1 MKDKTFQGAF
11 ELLTTPKEYLLCG
24 VILSLLLAL
33 NLYLEYLN
41 YQKLDFSKPTSLN
54 AQILLQYPKTK
65 DQKTYFVLK
74 LQSKG
79 MIFYATIKEPLKN
92 LQYRYAQFFG
102 KIKPCS
108 FLESLKSCFFQ
119 TYSFSLTRK
128 QDFKSHVRRFIDS
141 AHSSALVGNL
151 YRALFIGDSLNK
163 DLRDRANALGINH
176 LLAISGF
183 HLGILSASV
192 YFLFSLF
199 YTPLQK
205 RYFPYRNAFYDIG
218 VLVWVF
224 LLGYLLLLDFLP
236 SFFRAFLMGLLGF
249 LACFFGVRLLSFK
262 LLILACCIAIALLPK
277 LLFSVGFLLSVCGV
291 WYIFLFLKHTQA
303 FFKTS
308 SFLVR
313 SFQIISLSVLVFLN
327 MLIIAHA
334 FFPMFSPYQLF
345 SIPLGLIFI
354 VFFPLSLFLHAVGLG
369 SLLDSILNMPLTIPT
384 ISVFSPLW
392 LLGVHLFLTILSV
405 RFFKVYLS
413 MNVLSAGFFLYC
425 CYQYIIMP
433 SLMPS
438 LIVG

>member
-24 VILSLLLAL
+24 VILSLLLAI

-79 MIFYATIKEPLKN
+79 MIFYTTIKEPLKN
-92 LQYRYAQFFG
+92 LQYRHAQFFG
-102 KIKPCS
+102 RIKSCS

-128 QDFKSHVRRFIDS
+128 QDFKSHLRHFIDN
-141 AHSSALVGNL
+141 AHSNALMGNL

-183 HLGILSASV
+183 HLGILSTSV

-303 FFKTS
+303 FFKSS
-308 SFLVR
+308 SFLMR
-313 SFQIISLSVLVFLN
+313 SFQAISLSALVFLN

-369 SLLDSILNMPLTIPT
+369 SLLDRILNMPLAIPT

-413 MNVLSAGFFLYC
+413 MNVLSVGFFLYC
-425 CYQYIIMP
+425 CYQYIIM
-433 SLMPS
+433 LG
-438 LIVG
+438 LIVS

>member
-11 ELLTTPKEYLLCG
+11 ELLTTPKEYLWCG
-24 VILSLLLAL
+24 VFLSLLLAL

-79 MIFYATIKEPLKN
+79 MIFYTTIKEPLKN
-92 LQYRYAQFFG
+92 LQYRHAQFFG
-102 KIKPCS
+102 RIKSCS

-128 QDFKSHVRRFIDS
+128 HNFKSHLRHFIDS
-141 AHSSALVGNL
+141 VHSNALVGNL

-183 HLGILSASV
+183 HLGILSMSV

-249 LACFFGVRLLSFK
+249 LACFFGVRILSFK

-291 WYIFLFLKHTQA
+291 WYIFLFLKHTQI
-303 FFKTS
+303 FFKDS
-308 SFLVR
+308 SFFKR
-313 SFQIISLSVLVFLN
+313 SFQVIALSVLVFLN
-327 MLIIAHA
+327 MLIIVHA

-369 SLLDSILNMPLTIPT
+369 SLLDNVLSMPLTIPT
-384 ISVFSPLW
+384 ISISSPLW
-392 LLGVHLFLTILSV
+392 LLGAHLFLTILSA

-413 MNVLSAGFFLYC
+413 MNVLSMGFFLYC

-433 SLMPS
+433 SS
-438 LIVG
+438 IVG

>member
-11 ELLTTPKEYLLCG
+11 ELLATPKEYLWCG
-24 VILSLLLAL
+24 VVLSLLLVL

-79 MIFYATIKEPLKN
+79 MIFYTTIKEPLKN
-92 LQYRYAQFFG
+92 LQYRHAQFFG
-102 KIKPCS
+102 RIKSCS

-128 QDFKSHVRRFIDS
+128 HNFKSHVRHFIDS

-183 HLGILSASV
+183 HLGILSVSV

-249 LACFFGVRLLSFK
+249 LACFFGVRILSFK
-262 LLILACCIAIALLPK
+262 LLVLACCIAIALLPK

-291 WYIFLFLKHTQA
+291 WYIFLFLKHTQI

-308 SFLVR
+308 SFFKR
-313 SFQIISLSVLVFLN
+313 SFQAISLSVLVFLN

-369 SLLDSILNMPLTIPT
+369 SLLDHILSMPLTIPT
-384 ISVFSPLW
+384 ISVSSPLW
-392 LLGVHLFLTILSV
+392 LLGVHLFLTILSA

-413 MNVLSAGFFLYC
+413 MNVLSVGFFLYC

-433 SLMPS
+433 SL
-438 LIVG
+438 IVG

>member
-11 ELLTTPKEYLLCG
+11 ELLTTPKEYLWCG
-24 VILSLLLAL
+24 VFLSLLLAI

-79 MIFYATIKEPLKN
+79 MIFYTTIKEPLKN
-92 LQYRYAQFFG
+92 LQYRHAQFFG
-102 KIKPCS
+102 RIKSCS

-128 QDFKSHVRRFIDS
+128 QDFKSHLRHSIDN
-141 AHSSALVGNL
+141 AHSNALVGNL

-291 WYIFLFLKHTQA
+291 WYIFLFLKHTQI
-303 FFKTS
+303 FFKDS
-308 SFLVR
+308 SFLKR
-313 SFQIISLSVLVFLN
+313 FFQAIALSVLVFLN

-369 SLLDSILNMPLTIPT
+369 SLLDHILSMPLTIPT
-384 ISVFSPLW
+384 ISVSSPLW
-392 LLGVHLFLTILSV
+392 LLGAHLFLTILSA

-413 MNVLSAGFFLYC
+413 MNVLSMGFFLYC

-433 SLMPS
+433 SL
-438 LIVG
+438 IVG

>member
-11 ELLTTPKEYLLCG
+11 ELLSTPKEYLVCG
-24 VILSLLLAL
+24 VFLSLLLAI

-79 MIFYATIKEPLKN
+79 MIFYTTIKEPLKN
-92 LQYRYAQFFG
+92 LQYRHAQFFG
-102 KIKPCS
+102 KFKFCS
-108 FLESLKSCFFQ
+108 FLKSLKSCFFQ

-128 QDFKSHVRRFIDS
+128 QDFKSHLRHFIDS
-141 AHSSALVGNL
+141 AHSNALVGNL

-183 HLGILSASV
+183 HLGILSVSV

-308 SFLVR
+308 SFLMR
-313 SFQIISLSVLVFLN
+313 SLQAISLSALIFLN

-354 VFFPLSLFLHAVGLG
+354 VFFPLSLLLHAVGLG
-369 SLLDSILNMPLTIPT
+369 SLLDPILNMPLTIPT
-384 ISVFSPLW
+384 ISIPSPLW
-392 LLGVHLFLTILSV
+392 LLGAHLFLTILSA

-433 SLMPS
+433 SL
-438 LIVG
+438 IVG

>member
-79 MIFYATIKEPLKN
+79 MIFYTTIKEPLKN

-119 TYSFSLTRK
+119 TYSFSLTRE
-128 QDFKSHVRRFIDS
+128 QDFKSHWRRFIDS

-199 YTPLQK
+199 YAPLQK

-291 WYIFLFLKHTQA
+291 WYIFLFLKHAQA

-308 SFLVR
+308 SFLAR
-313 SFQIISLSVLVFLN
+313 SFQVISLSALVFLN
-327 MLIIAHA
+327 MLIIVHA

-354 VFFPLSLFLHAVGLG
+354 VFFPLSLLLHAVGLG
-369 SLLDSILNMPLTIPT
+369 SLLDHILSMPLTIPT
-384 ISVFSPLW
+384 ISVSSPLW
-392 LLGVHLFLTILSV
+392 LLGVHLFLTILSA

-433 SLMPS
+433 SS
-438 LIVG
+438 IVG

>member
-11 ELLTTPKEYLLCG
+11 ELLTTPKEYLWCG
-24 VILSLLLAL
+24 VFLSLLLAL

-79 MIFYATIKEPLKN
+79 MIFYSTIKEPLKN

-128 QDFKSHVRRFIDS
+128 QDLKSHVRHFIDS

-313 SFQIISLSVLVFLN
+313 SFQVISLSTLVFLN

-345 SIPLGLIFI
+345 SIPLGLIFV
-354 VFFPLSLFLHAVGLG
+354 VFFPLSLLLHAVGLG

-392 LLGVHLFLTILSV
+392 LLGAHLFLTILSV

-433 SLMPS
+433 SL
-438 LIVG
+438 IVG

>member
-11 ELLTTPKEYLLCG
+11 ELLSTPKEYLVCG
-24 VILSLLLAL
+24 VFLSLLLAL

-79 MIFYATIKEPLKN
+79 MIFYSTIKEPLKN

-102 KIKPCS
+102 KIKSCS

-128 QDFKSHVRRFIDS
+128 QDFKSHVRHFIDS

-183 HLGILSASV
+183 HLGILSVSV

-308 SFLVR
+308 SFLMR
-313 SFQIISLSVLVFLN
+313 SFQVISLSALVFLN
-327 MLIIAHA
+327 MLIIVHA

-369 SLLDSILNMPLTIPT
+369 SLLDPILNMPLTIPT
-384 ISVFSPLW
+384 ISIFSPLW
-392 LLGVHLFLTILSV
+392 LLGAHLFLTILSV

-413 MNVLSAGFFLYC
+413 MNVLSVGFFLYC

-433 SLMPS
+433 SL
-438 LIVG
+438 IVG

>member
-79 MIFYATIKEPLKN
+79 MIFYSTIKEPLKN

-199 YTPLQK
+199 YAPLQK

-291 WYIFLFLKHTQA
+291 WYIFLFLKHTQT

-308 SFLVR
+308 SFLMR
-313 SFQIISLSVLVFLN
+313 SFQVISLSTLVFLN
-327 MLIIAHA
+327 MLIIVHA

-354 VFFPLSLFLHAVGLG
+354 VFFPLSLLLHAVGLG

-384 ISVFSPLW
+384 ISISSPLW
-392 LLGVHLFLTILSV
+392 LLGAHLFLTILSV

-433 SLMPS
+433 SL
-438 LIVG
+438 IVG

>member
-1 MKDKTFQGAF
+1 M
-11 ELLTTPKEYLLCG
+11 CG
-24 VILSLLLAL
+24 VILSLLLAI

-79 MIFYATIKEPLKN
+79 MIFYTTIKEPLKN
-92 LQYRYAQFFG
+92 LQYRHAQFFG
-102 KIKPCS
+102 RIKPCF

-128 QDFKSHVRRFIDS
+128 QDFKSHLRHFIDS
-141 AHSSALVGNL
+141 AHSNALVGNL

-291 WYIFLFLKHTQA
+291 WYIFLFLKHTQI

-308 SFLVR
+308 SFLMR
-313 SFQIISLSVLVFLN
+313 SFQVISLSALVFLN

-354 VFFPLSLFLHAVGLG
+354 VFFPLSLLLHAVGLG
-369 SLLDSILNMPLTIPT
+369 SLLDRLLSMPLTIPT
-384 ISVFSPLW
+384 ISIPSPLW
-392 LLGVHLFLTILSV
+392 LLGAHLFLTILSA

-413 MNVLSAGFFLYC
+413 MNVLSVGFFLYC

-433 SLMPS
+433 SS
-438 LIVG
+438 IVG

>member
-11 ELLTTPKEYLLCG
+11 ELLATPKEYLWCG
-24 VILSLLLAL
+24 VFLSLLLAI

-79 MIFYATIKEPLKN
+79 MIFYTTIKEPLKN
-92 LQYRYAQFFG
+92 LQYRHAQFFG
-102 KIKPCS
+102 RIKSCS

-119 TYSFSLTRK
+119 TYSFSLMRK
-128 QDFKSHVRRFIDS
+128 QDFKSYWRHFIDS
-141 AHSSALVGNL
+141 THSNALVGNL

-163 DLRDRANALGINH
+163 DLRDKANALGINH

-291 WYIFLFLKHTQA
+291 WYIFLFLKHTQI

-308 SFLVR
+308 SFWMR
-313 SFQIISLSVLVFLN
+313 FFQAIALSVLVFLN

-369 SLLDSILNMPLTIPT
+369 SLLDHFLSMPLTIPT
-384 ISVFSPLW
+384 ISIPSPLW
-392 LLGVHLFLTILSV
+392 LLGVHLFLTIVSA

-433 SLMPS
+433 SS
-438 LIVG
+438 IVG

>member
-79 MIFYATIKEPLKN
+79 MIFYSTIKEPLKN
-92 LQYRYAQFFG
+92 LQYRHAQFFG
-102 KIKPCS
+102 RIKSCS

-128 QDFKSHVRRFIDS
+128 QNFKSHVRRFIDS

-183 HLGILSASV
+183 HLGILSVSV

-291 WYIFLFLKHTQA
+291 WYIFLFLKHAQA

-308 SFLVR
+308 SFLMR
-313 SFQIISLSVLVFLN
+313 SFQVISLSVLVFLN
-327 MLIIAHA
+327 MLIIVHA

-354 VFFPLSLFLHAVGLG
+354 VFFPLSLFLHVVGLG
-369 SLLDSILNMPLTIPT
+369 SLLDPILNMPLTIPT
-384 ISVFSPLW
+384 ISISSPLW

-433 SLMPS
+433 SL
-438 LIVG
+438 IVG

>member
-11 ELLTTPKEYLLCG
+11 ELLATPKEYLWCG
-24 VILSLLLAL
+24 VVLSLLLAI

-79 MIFYATIKEPLKN
+79 MIFYTTIKEPLKN
-92 LQYRYAQFFG
+92 LQYRHAQFFG
-102 KIKPCS
+102 KIKSCS
-108 FLESLKSCFFQ
+108 FLESLRSCFFQ

-128 QDFKSHVRRFIDS
+128 QDFKSHVRHFIDS

-151 YRALFIGDSLNK
+151 YRALFIGYSLNK

-183 HLGILSASV
+183 HLGILSAGM

-291 WYIFLFLKHTQA
+291 WYIFLFLKHAQA

-308 SFLVR
+308 SFLMR
-313 SFQIISLSVLVFLN
+313 SFQVISLSALIFLN

-369 SLLDSILNMPLTIPT
+369 SLLDPILNMPLTIPT
-384 ISVFSPLW
+384 ISVPSPLW
-392 LLGVHLFLTILSV
+392 LLGAHLFLTILSA

-433 SLMPS
+433 SL
-438 LIVG
+438 IVG

>member
-1 MKDKTFQGAF
+1 MKDKTFHGAF
-11 ELLTTPKEYLLCG
+11 DLLSTPKEYLWCG
-24 VILSLLLAL
+24 VILSLLLAI

-79 MIFYATIKEPLKN
+79 MIFYTTIKEPLKN
-92 LQYRYAQFFG
+92 LQYRHAHFFG
-102 KIKPCS
+102 RIKSCS

-128 QDFKSHVRRFIDS
+128 HNFKSHLRHFIDS
-141 AHSSALVGNL
+141 THSNALVGNL

-291 WYIFLFLKHTQA
+291 WYIFLFLKHTQI

-308 SFLVR
+308 SFLRR
-313 SFQIISLSVLVFLN
+313 SFQVISLSALVFLN
-327 MLIIAHA
+327 MLIVAHA

-369 SLLDSILNMPLTIPT
+369 SLLDHILSMPLTIPT
-384 ISVFSPLW
+384 ISVSSPLW
-392 LLGVHLFLTILSV
+392 LLGAHLFLTILSV

-433 SLMPS
+433 SS
-438 LIVG
+438 IVG

>member
-11 ELLTTPKEYLLCG
+11 ELLTTPKEYLWCG
-24 VILSLLLAL
+24 VVLSLLLAI

-79 MIFYATIKEPLKN
+79 MIFYTTIKEPLKN
-92 LQYRYAQFFG
+92 LQYRHAQFFG
-102 KIKPCS
+102 RIKSCS

-128 QDFKSHVRRFIDS
+128 HNFKSHLRHFIDS
-141 AHSSALVGNL
+141 VHSNALVGNL

-199 YTPLQK
+199 YAPLQQ

-291 WYIFLFLKHTQA
+291 WYIFLFLKHTQI

-308 SFLVR
+308 SFLRR
-313 SFQIISLSVLVFLN
+313 SFQAIALSALVFLN
-327 MLIIAHA
+327 MLIIVHA

-354 VFFPLSLFLHAVGLG
+354 VFFPLSLLLHAVGLG
-369 SLLDSILNMPLTIPT
+369 SLLDHILSMPLTIPT
-384 ISVFSPLW
+384 ISIPSPLW
-392 LLGVHLFLTILSV
+392 LLGVHLFLTILSA

-433 SLMPS
+433 SLV
-438 LIVG
+438 VG

>member
-11 ELLTTPKEYLLCG
+11 ELLTTPKEYLWCG
-24 VILSLLLAL
+24 VFLSLLLVI

-74 LQSKG
+74 LQSKN
-79 MIFYATIKEPLKN
+79 MIFYTTIKEPLKN

-102 KIKPCS
+102 RIKSCS

-128 QDFKSHVRRFIDS
+128 HNFKSRLRHFIDS

-183 HLGILSASV
+183 HLGILSVSM

-249 LACFFGVRLLSFK
+249 LACFFGVRILSFK
-262 LLILACCIAIALLPK
+262 LLVLACCIAIALLPK

-308 SFLVR
+308 SFLAR
-313 SFQIISLSVLVFLN
+313 SFQAISLSALVFLN
-327 MLIIAHA
+327 MLIIVHA

-369 SLLDSILNMPLTIPT
+369 SLLDDILSMPLTIPT
-384 ISVFSPLW
+384 ISVPSPLW
-392 LLGVHLFLTILSV
+392 LLGVHLFLTILSA

-433 SLMPS
+433 SL
-438 LIVG
+438 IVG

>member
-11 ELLTTPKEYLLCG
+11 ELLTTPKEYLFCG
-24 VILSLLLAL
+24 VFLSLLLAI

-79 MIFYATIKEPLKN
+79 MIFYTTIKEPLKN

-102 KIKPCS
+102 KIKSCS

-141 AHSSALVGNL
+141 AHSSALAGNL

-313 SFQIISLSVLVFLN
+313 SFQVISLSALVFLN

-354 VFFPLSLFLHAVGLG
+354 VFFPLSLLLHAVGLG
-369 SLLDSILNMPLTIPT
+369 SLLDHILSMPLTIPT
-384 ISVFSPLW
+384 ISVPSPLW
-392 LLGVHLFLTILSV
+392 LLGAHLFLTILSA

-433 SLMPS
+433 SL
-438 LIVG
+438 IVG

>member
-11 ELLTTPKEYLLCG
+11 ELLATPKEYSWCG
-24 VILSLLLAL
+24 VVLSLLLAI

-41 YQKLDFSKPTSLN
+41 HQKLDFSKPTSLN

-79 MIFYATIKEPLKN
+79 MIFYTTIKEPLKN
-92 LQYRYAQFFG
+92 LQYRHAHFFG
-102 KIKPCS
+102 KIKSCS

-128 QDFKSHVRRFIDS
+128 HNFKSHLRHFIDS
-141 AHSSALVGNL
+141 THSNALVGNL

-249 LACFFGVRLLSFK
+249 LACFFGVRILSFK
-262 LLILACCIAIALLPK
+262 LLVLACCIAIALLPK

-291 WYIFLFLKHTQA
+291 WYIFLFLKHTQI
-303 FFKTS
+303 FFKDS
-308 SFLVR
+308 SFFKR
-313 SFQIISLSVLVFLN
+313 SFQAIALSVLVFLN
-327 MLIIAHA
+327 MLIVAHA

-369 SLLDSILNMPLTIPT
+369 SLLDNILSMPLTIPT

-392 LLGVHLFLTILSV
+392 LLGAHLFLTIVSA

-413 MNVLSAGFFLYC
+413 MNVLSMGFFLYC

-433 SLMPS
+433 SS
-438 LIVG
+438 IVG

>member
-11 ELLTTPKEYLLCG
+11 ELLSTPKEYLWCG
-24 VILSLLLAL
+24 VVLSLLLAI

-41 YQKLDFSKPTSLN
+41 YQKLDSSKPTSLN

-79 MIFYATIKEPLKN
+79 MIFYTTIKEPLKN
-92 LQYRYAQFFG
+92 LQYRHAHFFG
-102 KIKPCS
+102 RIKSCS

-128 QDFKSHVRRFIDS
+128 HNFKSHVRHFIDS

-163 DLRDRANALGINH
+163 DLRDRANVLGINH

-262 LLILACCIAIALLPK
+262 LLVLACCIAIALLPK

-291 WYIFLFLKHTQA
+291 WYIFLFLKHTQI

-313 SFQIISLSVLVFLN
+313 SFQAISLSTLVFLN

-369 SLLDSILNMPLTIPT
+369 SLLDHFLSMPLTIPT
-384 ISVFSPLW
+384 ISISSPLW
-392 LLGVHLFLTILSV
+392 LLGAHLFLTILSA

-413 MNVLSAGFFLYC
+413 MNVLSMGFFLYC

-433 SLMPS
+433 SL
-438 LIVG
+438 IVG

>member
-1 MKDKTFQGAF
+1 M
-11 ELLTTPKEYLLCG
+11 LSTPKEYLWCG
-24 VILSLLLAL
+24 VVLSLLLAI

-41 YQKLDFSKPTSLN
+41 HQKLDFSKPTSLS

-79 MIFYATIKEPLKN
+79 MIFYTTIKEPLKN

-128 QDFKSHVRRFIDS
+128 QDFKSHLRHFIDS
-141 AHSSALVGNL
+141 AHSNALVGNL

-183 HLGILSASV
+183 HLGILSMSV

-249 LACFFGVRLLSFK
+249 LACFFGVRILSFK
-262 LLILACCIAIALLPK
+262 LLVLACCIAIALLPK

-291 WYIFLFLKHTQA
+291 WYIFLFLKHTQI
-303 FFKTS
+303 FFKDS
-308 SFLVR
+308 SFFKR
-313 SFQIISLSVLVFLN
+313 SFQAIVLSVLVFLN
-327 MLIIAHA
+327 MLIVAHA

-369 SLLDSILNMPLTIPT
+369 SLLDNVLSMPLTIPT
-384 ISVFSPLW
+384 ISVSSPLW
-392 LLGVHLFLTILSV
+392 LLGAHLFLTILSA

-433 SLMPS
+433 SS
-438 LIVG
+438 IVG

>member
-79 MIFYATIKEPLKN
+79 MIFYSTIKEPLKN

-108 FLESLKSCFFQ
+108 FLESLRSCFFQ

-128 QDFKSHVRRFIDS
+128 QDFKSHVRHFIDS

-183 HLGILSASV
+183 HLGILSAGV

-199 YTPLQK
+199 YAPLQK

-308 SFLVR
+308 SFLMR
-313 SFQIISLSVLVFLN
+313 SFQVISLSALIFLN

-354 VFFPLSLFLHAVGLG
+354 VFFPLSLILHAVGLG
-369 SLLDSILNMPLTIPT
+369 SLLDPILNMPLTIPT

-392 LLGVHLFLTILSV
+392 LLGAHLFLTILSA

-433 SLMPS
+433 SL
-438 LIVG
+438 IVG

>member
-11 ELLTTPKEYLLCG
+11 ELLATPKEYLWCG
-24 VILSLLLAL
+24 VFLSLLLAI

-79 MIFYATIKEPLKN
+79 MIFYTTIKEPLKN
-92 LQYRYAQFFG
+92 LQYRHAQFFG
-102 KIKPCS
+102 KIKSCS

-128 QDFKSHVRRFIDS
+128 HNFKSRLRHFIDS
-141 AHSSALVGNL
+141 AHSNALVGNL

-262 LLILACCIAIALLPK
+262 LLVLACCIAIALLPK
-277 LLFSVGFLLSVCGV
+277 LLFSVGFLFSVCGV

-303 FFKTS
+303 FFKTP
-308 SFLVR
+308 SFLMR
-313 SFQIISLSVLVFLN
+313 SFQAIALSVLVFLN
-327 MLIIAHA
+327 MLIVAHA

-369 SLLDSILNMPLTIPT
+369 SLLDNVLSMPLTIPT
-384 ISVFSPLW
+384 ISVSSPLW
-392 LLGVHLFLTILSV
+392 LLGVHLFLTIVSA

-413 MNVLSAGFFLYC
+413 MNVLSMGFFLYC

-433 SLMPS
+433 SS
-438 LIVG
+438 IVG

>member
-11 ELLTTPKEYLLCG
+11 ELLITPKEYLWCG
-24 VILSLLLAL
+24 VVLSLLLAI

-41 YQKLDFSKPTSLN
+41 YQKLDFLKPTSLN

-79 MIFYATIKEPLKN
+79 MIFYTTIKEPLKN
-92 LQYRYAQFFG
+92 LQYRHAHFFG

-128 QDFKSHVRRFIDS
+128 QDLKSHVRHFIDS

-249 LACFFGVRLLSFK
+249 LACFFGVRILSFK
-262 LLILACCIAIALLPK
+262 LLVLACCIAIALLPK
-277 LLFSVGFLLSVCGV
+277 LLFSVGFC
-291 WYIFLFLKHTQA
+291 
-303 FFKTS
+303 
-308 SFLVR
+308 
-313 SFQIISLSVLVFLN
+313 
-327 MLIIAHA
+327 
-334 FFPMFSPYQLF
+334 
-345 SIPLGLIFI
+345 
-354 VFFPLSLFLHAVGLG
+354 SLFVGCG
-369 SLLDSILNMPLTIPT
+369 
-384 ISVFSPLW
+384 ISFYS
-392 LLGVHLFLTILSV
+392 
-405 RFFKVYLS
+405 
-413 MNVLSAGFFLYC
+413 
-425 CYQYIIMP
+425 
-433 SLMPS
+433 
-438 LIVG
+438 

>member
-79 MIFYATIKEPLKN
+79 MIFYSTIKEPLKN
-92 LQYRYAQFFG
+92 LQYRHAQFFG
-102 KIKPCS
+102 KIKSCS

-119 TYSFSLTRK
+119 TYSFFLTRK
-128 QDFKSHVRRFIDS
+128 QDFKSHVRHFIDS

-262 LLILACCIAIALLPK
+262 LLALACCIAIALLPK

-291 WYIFLFLKHTQA
+291 WYIFLFLKHTQT

-308 SFLVR
+308 SFWVR
-313 SFQIISLSVLVFLN
+313 SFQVISLSALVFLN
-327 MLIIAHA
+327 MLIIVHA

-354 VFFPLSLFLHAVGLG
+354 VFFPLSLLLHAVGLG
-369 SLLDSILNMPLTIPT
+369 SLLDPILNMPLTIPT

-392 LLGVHLFLTILSV
+392 LLGTHLFLTILSA

-413 MNVLSAGFFLYC
+413 MNVLSTGFFLYC

-433 SLMPS
+433 SL
-438 LIVG
+438 IVG

>member
-11 ELLTTPKEYLLCG
+11 ELLTTPKEYLWCG
-24 VILSLLLAL
+24 VFLSLLLTL

-74 LQSKG
+74 LQSKN
-79 MIFYATIKEPLKN
+79 MIFYTTIKEPLKN
-92 LQYRYAQFFG
+92 LQYRHAQFFG
-102 KIKPCS
+102 RIKSCS

-128 QDFKSHVRRFIDS
+128 QDFKSHVRHFIDS
-141 AHSSALVGNL
+141 AHSNALVGNL

-291 WYIFLFLKHTQA
+291 WYIFLFLKHTQI

-308 SFLVR
+308 SFLMR
-313 SFQIISLSVLVFLN
+313 SFQAIALSVLVFLN

-369 SLLDSILNMPLTIPT
+369 SLLDHILSMPLIIPT
-384 ISVFSPLW
+384 ISVSSPLW
-392 LLGVHLFLTILSV
+392 LLGAHLFLTILSA
-405 RFFKVYLS
+405 RSFKVYLS

-433 SLMPS
+433 SL
-438 LIVG
+438 IVG

>member
-11 ELLTTPKEYLLCG
+11 ELLTTPKEYLWCG
-24 VILSLLLAL
+24 VFLSLLLAI

-79 MIFYATIKEPLKN
+79 MIFYTTIKEPLKN
-92 LQYRYAQFFG
+92 LQYRHAQFFG

-128 QDFKSHVRRFIDS
+128 HNFKSHLRHFIDS
-141 AHSSALVGNL
+141 AHSNALVGNL

-163 DLRDRANALGINH
+163 DLRDKANALGINH

-262 LLILACCIAIALLPK
+262 LLVLACCIAIALLPK

-291 WYIFLFLKHTQA
+291 WYIFLFLKHTQIL
-303 FFKTS
+303 FKDS
-308 SFLVR
+308 SFWMR
-313 SFQIISLSVLVFLN
+313 SFQAIVLSVLVFLN
-327 MLIIAHA
+327 MLIVAHA

-369 SLLDSILNMPLTIPT
+369 SLLDHVLSMPLTIPT
-384 ISVFSPLW
+384 ISVSSPLW
-392 LLGVHLFLTILSV
+392 LLGVHLFLTILSA

-413 MNVLSAGFFLYC
+413 MNVLSMGFFLYC

-433 SLMPS
+433 SL
-438 LIVG
+438 IVG

>member
-11 ELLTTPKEYLLCG
+11 ELLATPKEYLWCG
-24 VILSLLLAL
+24 VILSLLLAI

-74 LQSKG
+74 LQSKN
-79 MIFYATIKEPLKN
+79 MIFYTTIKEPLKD
-92 LQYRYAQFFG
+92 LQYRHAQFFG
-102 KIKPCS
+102 KIKSCS

-128 QDFKSHVRRFIDS
+128 HNFKSHARHFIDS
-141 AHSSALVGNL
+141 VHSNALVGNL

-199 YTPLQK
+199 YTPLQQ

-218 VLVWVF
+218 VLVWIF

-249 LACFFGVRLLSFK
+249 LACFFGVRILSFK
-262 LLILACCIAIALLPK
+262 LLVLACCIAIALLPK

-291 WYIFLFLKHTQA
+291 WYIFLFLKHTQI
-303 FFKTS
+303 FFKNS
-308 SFLVR
+308 SFLMR
-313 SFQIISLSVLVFLN
+313 FFQAIALSVLVFLN

-369 SLLDSILNMPLTIPT
+369 SLLDDILSMPLTIPT
-384 ISVFSPLW
+384 ISVPSPLW
-392 LLGVHLFLTILSV
+392 LLGVHLFLTILSA

-433 SLMPS
+433 SL
-438 LIVG
+438 IVG

>member
-1 MKDKTFQGAF
+1 
-11 ELLTTPKEYLLCG
+11 
-24 VILSLLLAL
+24 
-33 NLYLEYLN
+33 
-41 YQKLDFSKPTSLN
+41 
-54 AQILLQYPKTK
+54 
-65 DQKTYFVLK
+65 
-74 LQSKG
+74 
-79 MIFYATIKEPLKN
+79 MIFYTTIKEPLKN
-92 LQYRYAQFFG
+92 LQYRHAHFFG

-128 QDFKSHVRRFIDS
+128 QDFKSHLRHFIDS
-141 AHSSALVGNL
+141 AHSNALVGNL

-249 LACFFGVRLLSFK
+249 LACFFGVRILSFK
-262 LLILACCIAIALLPK
+262 LLVLACCIAIALLPK

-291 WYIFLFLKHTQA
+291 WYIFLFLKHTQI
-303 FFKTS
+303 FFKDS
-308 SFLVR
+308 SFFKR
-313 SFQIISLSVLVFLN
+313 SFQAIALSVLVFLN

-369 SLLDSILNMPLTIPT
+369 SLLDNILSMPLTIPT
-384 ISVFSPLW
+384 ISVSSPLW
-392 LLGVHLFLTILSV
+392 LLGAHLFLTILST

-413 MNVLSAGFFLYC
+413 MNVLSMGFLLYC

-433 SLMPS
+433 SS
-438 LIVG
+438 IVG

>member
-11 ELLTTPKEYLLCG
+11 ELLATPKEYLWCG
-24 VILSLLLAL
+24 VFLSLLLAI

-41 YQKLDFSKPTSLN
+41 YQKLDFSKPMSLN

-79 MIFYATIKEPLKN
+79 MIFYTTIKEPLKN
-92 LQYRYAQFFG
+92 LQYRHAQFFG
-102 KIKPCS
+102 RIRSCS

-128 QDFKSHVRRFIDS
+128 QDFKSHARHFIDS
-141 AHSSALVGNL
+141 VHSNALVGNL

-183 HLGILSASV
+183 HLGILSMSV

-291 WYIFLFLKHTQA
+291 WYIFLFLKHTQI
-303 FFKTS
+303 FFKNS
-308 SFLVR
+308 SFLRR
-313 SFQIISLSVLVFLN
+313 SFQVISLSVLVFLN
-327 MLIIAHA
+327 MLIVAHA

-369 SLLDSILNMPLTIPT
+369 SLLDHILSMPLTIPT
-384 ISVFSPLW
+384 ISIPSPLW
-392 LLGVHLFLTILSV
+392 LLGVHLFLTILSA

-433 SLMPS
+433 SL
-438 LIVG
+438 IVG

>member
-11 ELLTTPKEYLLCG
+11 ELLTTPKEYLVCG
-24 VILSLLLAL
+24 VFLSLLLAI

-41 YQKLDFSKPTSLN
+41 YQKIDFSKPTSLN

-79 MIFYATIKEPLKN
+79 MIFYSTIKEPLKN

-313 SFQIISLSVLVFLN
+313 SFQVISLSVLVFLN

-345 SIPLGLIFI
+345 SIPLGLIFV

-392 LLGVHLFLTILSV
+392 LLGAHLFLTILST

-433 SLMPS
+433 SS
-438 LIVG
+438 IVG

>member
-11 ELLTTPKEYLLCG
+11 ELLTTPKEYLWCG
-24 VILSLLLAL
+24 VFLSLLLAI

-41 YQKLDFSKPTSLN
+41 YQKLDFSKPTSLS

-74 LQSKG
+74 LQSKN
-79 MIFYATIKEPLKN
+79 MIFYTTIKEPLKN
-92 LQYRYAQFFG
+92 LQYRHAQFFG
-102 KIKPCS
+102 RIKSCS

-128 QDFKSHVRRFIDS
+128 HNFKSHLRHFIDS

-183 HLGILSASV
+183 HLGILSVSV

-249 LACFFGVRLLSFK
+249 LACFFGVRILSFK

-308 SFLVR
+308 SFLAR
-313 SFQIISLSVLVFLN
+313 SFQVISLSALVFLN
-327 MLIIAHA
+327 MLIVAHA

-369 SLLDSILNMPLTIPT
+369 SLLDHFLSMPLTIPT
-384 ISVFSPLW
+384 ISVSSPLW
-392 LLGVHLFLTILSV
+392 LLGVHLFLTILST

-413 MNVLSAGFFLYC
+413 MNVLSMGFFLYC

-433 SLMPS
+433 SL
-438 LIVG
+438 IVG

>member
-1 MKDKTFQGAF
+1 MKDKTFHGAF
-11 ELLTTPKEYLLCG
+11 ELLSTPKEYLLCG
-24 VILSLLLAL
+24 VVLSLLLAI

-41 YQKLDFSKPTSLN
+41 YQRLDFSKPTNLN

-79 MIFYATIKEPLKN
+79 MIFYTTIKEPLKN
-92 LQYRYAQFFG
+92 LQYRHAQFFG
-102 KIKPCS
+102 KIKSCS

-119 TYSFSLTRK
+119 TYSFSLMRK
-128 QDFKSHVRRFIDS
+128 QDFKSHVRHFIDS
-141 AHSSALVGNL
+141 VHSNALVGNL

-249 LACFFGVRLLSFK
+249 LACFFGVRILSFK

-291 WYIFLFLKHTQA
+291 WYIFLFLKHTQI

-308 SFLVR
+308 SFLRR
-313 SFQIISLSVLVFLN
+313 SFQVISLSALVFLN
-327 MLIIAHA
+327 MLIIVHA

-369 SLLDSILNMPLTIPT
+369 SLLDHILSMPLTIPT
-384 ISVFSPLW
+384 ISIPSPLW

-405 RFFKVYLS
+405 RSFKVYLS

-433 SLMPS
+433 SL
-438 LIVG
+438 IVG

>member
-24 VILSLLLAL
+24 VILSLLLAF

-79 MIFYATIKEPLKN
+79 MIFYSTIKEPLKN

-128 QDFKSHVRRFIDS
+128 QDFKSHVRHFIDS

-192 YFLFSLF
+192 YFIFSLF

-308 SFLVR
+308 SFLAR
-313 SFQIISLSVLVFLN
+313 SFQAISLSTLVFLN

-345 SIPLGLIFI
+345 SIPLGLVFI

-369 SLLDSILNMPLTIPT
+369 SLLDNVLSMPLTIPT
-384 ISVFSPLW
+384 ISVPSPLW
-392 LLGVHLFLTILSV
+392 LLGVHLFLTILSA

-433 SLMPS
+433 SL
-438 LIVG
+438 IVG

>member
-11 ELLTTPKEYLLCG
+11 ELLTTPKEYLWCG
-24 VILSLLLAL
+24 VILSLLLAI

-79 MIFYATIKEPLKN
+79 MIFYSTIKEPLKN
-92 LQYRYAQFFG
+92 LQYRHAQFFG
-102 KIKPCS
+102 KIKSCS

-128 QDFKSHVRRFIDS
+128 QDFKSHVRHFIDS
-141 AHSSALVGNL
+141 AHSNALVGNL

-291 WYIFLFLKHTQA
+291 WYIFLFLKHTQI
-303 FFKTS
+303 FFKDS
-308 SFLVR
+308 SFLKR
-313 SFQIISLSVLVFLN
+313 FFQAIALSVLVFLN

-369 SLLDSILNMPLTIPT
+369 SLLDHFLSMPLTIPT
-384 ISVFSPLW
+384 ISIPSPLW
-392 LLGVHLFLTILSV
+392 LLGVHLFLTILSA

-433 SLMPS
+433 SL
-438 LIVG
+438 IVG

>member
-11 ELLTTPKEYLLCG
+11 ELLSTPKEYLVCG
-24 VILSLLLAL
+24 VFLSLLLAI

-79 MIFYATIKEPLKN
+79 MIFYTTIKEPLKN
-92 LQYRYAQFFG
+92 LQYRHAQFFG
-102 KIKPCS
+102 KIKSCS

-128 QDFKSHVRRFIDS
+128 QDFKSRLRHFIDS

-249 LACFFGVRLLSFK
+249 LACFFGVRILSFK

-291 WYIFLFLKHTQA
+291 WYIFLFLKHTQI

-308 SFLVR
+308 SFWMR
-313 SFQIISLSVLVFLN
+313 SFQVISLSTLVFLN

-369 SLLDSILNMPLTIPT
+369 SLLDHILSMPLIIPT
-384 ISVFSPLW
+384 ISVPSPLW
-392 LLGVHLFLTILSV
+392 LLGAHLCLTILSA

-413 MNVLSAGFFLYC
+413 MNVLSMGFFLYC

-433 SLMPS
+433 SL
-438 LIVG
+438 IVG

>member
-11 ELLTTPKEYLLCG
+11 ELLATPKEYLWCG
-24 VILSLLLAL
+24 VFLSLLLAI

-41 YQKLDFSKPTSLN
+41 YQKLDFSKPTSLS

-79 MIFYATIKEPLKN
+79 MIFYTTIKEPLKN
-92 LQYRYAQFFG
+92 LQYRHAQFFG
-102 KIKPCS
+102 RIKSCS

-128 QDFKSHVRRFIDS
+128 QDFKSHLRHFIDS
-141 AHSSALVGNL
+141 VHENALVGNL

-224 LLGYLLLLDFLP
+224 LLGYLLLLDFLH

-291 WYIFLFLKHTQA
+291 WYIFLFLKHTQI
-303 FFKTS
+303 FFKDS
-308 SFLVR
+308 SFLMR
-313 SFQIISLSVLVFLN
+313 SFQAIALSVLVFLN
-327 MLIIAHA
+327 MLIIVHA

-369 SLLDSILNMPLTIPT
+369 SLLDHFLSMPLTIPT
-384 ISVFSPLW
+384 ISVSSPLW
-392 LLGVHLFLTILSV
+392 LLGAHLFLTILST

-433 SLMPS
+433 SL
-438 LIVG
+438 IVG

>member
-1 MKDKTFQGAF
+1 MF
-11 ELLTTPKEYLLCG
+11 
-24 VILSLLLAL
+24 LSLLLVL

-79 MIFYATIKEPLKN
+79 MIFYTTIKEPLKD
-92 LQYRYAQFFG
+92 LQYRHAQFFG
-102 KIKPCS
+102 RIKSCS

-128 QDFKSHVRRFIDS
+128 HNFKSHLCHFIDS

-183 HLGILSASV
+183 HLGILSVSV

-308 SFLVR
+308 SFLAR
-313 SFQIISLSVLVFLN
+313 SFQVISLSALVFLN

-369 SLLDSILNMPLTIPT
+369 SLLDHFLSMPLTIPT
-384 ISVFSPLW
+384 ISVPSPLW
-392 LLGVHLFLTILSV
+392 LLGVHLCLTILSA

-433 SLMPS
+433 SL
-438 LIVG
+438 IVG

>member
-11 ELLTTPKEYLLCG
+11 ELLATSKEYLWCG
-24 VILSLLLAL
+24 VVLSLLLAI

-41 YQKLDFSKPTSLN
+41 HQKLDFSKPTSLN

-79 MIFYATIKEPLKN
+79 MIFYTTIKEPLKN
-92 LQYRYAQFFG
+92 LQYRHAQFFG
-102 KIKPCS
+102 KIKSCS

-128 QDFKSHVRRFIDS
+128 HNFKSRLRHFIDS
-141 AHSSALVGNL
+141 THSNALVGNL

-183 HLGILSASV
+183 HLGILSVSV

-262 LLILACCIAIALLPK
+262 LLVLACCIAIALLPK

-303 FFKTS
+303 FFKTP
-308 SFLVR
+308 SFLMR
-313 SFQIISLSVLVFLN
+313 SFQAIALSVLVFLN
-327 MLIIAHA
+327 MLIVAHA

-369 SLLDSILNMPLTIPT
+369 SLLDNVLSMPLTIPT
-384 ISVFSPLW
+384 ISVSSPLW
-392 LLGVHLFLTILSV
+392 LLGVHLFLTIVSA

-413 MNVLSAGFFLYC
+413 MNVLSMGFFLYC

-433 SLMPS
+433 SS
-438 LIVG
+438 IVG

>member
-1 MKDKTFQGAF
+1 MF
-11 ELLTTPKEYLLCG
+11 
-24 VILSLLLAL
+24 LSLLLAI

-41 YQKLDFSKPTSLN
+41 YQELDFSKPTSLN

-79 MIFYATIKEPLKN
+79 MIFYTTIKEPLKN
-92 LQYRYAQFFG
+92 LQYRHAQFFG
-102 KIKPCS
+102 KIKSCS

-128 QDFKSHVRRFIDS
+128 HNFKSHVRHSIDS

-183 HLGILSASV
+183 HLGILSVSV

-308 SFLVR
+308 SFLMR
-313 SFQIISLSVLVFLN
+313 SFQAISLSALVFLN

-369 SLLDSILNMPLTIPT
+369 SLLDRILSMPLMIPT
-384 ISVFSPLW
+384 ISILSPLW
-392 LLGVHLFLTILSV
+392 LLGVHLFLTILSA

-433 SLMPS
+433 SL
-438 LIVG
+438 IVG